1 LDRPPPAARHELA
14 RHIVKRWRTAER
26 DNGGKYTLEQ
36 VAAEQARRL
45 IRHLRGEEPY
55 RPYVLSW

>member
-1 LDRPPPAARHELA
+1 
-14 RHIVKRWRTAER
+14 VKRWRTAER